1 MQSRLQ
7 LLDGSMD
14 ERKSAADNSCTGA
27 EASMEAEVM
36 RTIHSEDST
45 LIRLENISDLL
56 HISSECKLPLFVKVI
71 D

>member
-1 MQSRLQ
+1 
-7 LLDGSMD
+7 MD

-36 RTIHSEDST
+36 RTIHSEDS
-45 LIRLENISDLL
+45 IRLENFSDLL
-56 HISSECKLPLFVKVI
+56 NMSSEYKLHLLVKVN